1 MNQIINAVLPTFAL
15 ILLGWL
21 ARRGGVLGGEAMDA
35 LNKFVVYLALP
46 ALLFKAMAEIPL
58 DQLRQPGFI
67 AATLLSIA
75 VVYLLGWLSSRRQ
88 GVERADAALD
98 ALSASYSNSGYMGI
112 PLCLMLYGP
121 QSLPVVALA
130 IVMTACLLFAFTL
143 AKIEFLRQRGGNG
156 LAVALTVGRSLLR
169 NPLVLAP
176 LAGAAFALG
185 ELRLP
190 AGLSSTAG
198 LLGAAASPCALVTIG
213 LFLSQDER
221 AESQGAVWRIVALKL
236 LLHPAAAFVL
246 AYWVFDMPPM
256 WAATAVLLAAMPVGT
271 GPFMLAKLYNLEP
284 ATTSRAIL
292 ISTILSL
299 VSVSLL
305 VAWLGPQATP

>member
-1 MNQIINAVLPTFAL
+1 MNQIINAVLPTFSL

-67 AATLLSIA
+67 AAMLLSIA
-75 VVYLLGWLSSRRQ
+75 IVYALGWVASRRQ
-88 GVERADAALD
+88 GVARPDAALD

-121 QSLPVVALA
+121 DSLPIVALA

-143 AKIEFLRQRGGNG
+143 AKIEFLHQHKGQR
-156 LAVALTVGRSLLR
+156 LTVAWTVGRSLLR

-176 LAGAAFALG
+176 LTGSVFALG
-185 ELRLP
+185 NWPLP

-198 LLGAAASPCALVTIG
+198 LLGAAASPCALVCIG
-213 LFLSQDER
+213 LFLAQPQAPVSTQR
-221 AESQGAVWRIVALKL
+221 TRLSVVLALKML
-236 LLHPAAAFVL
+236 VQPALAALFAFVL
-246 AYWVFDMPPM
+246 FDMPVI
-256 WAATAVLLAAMPVGT
+256 WASVAVLLSALPTGT
-271 GPFMLAKLYNLEP
+271 GPFMLAALYMRDSALV
-284 ATTSRAIL
+284 SRAIL
-292 ISTILSL
+292 WSTLLSVLSIS
-299 VSVSLL
+299 VLL
-305 VAWLGPQATP
+305 RLLPLI

>member
-88 GVERADAALD
+88 CVERADAALD

-156 LAVALTVGRSLLR
+156 LAVALTVGRSLLS

-198 LLGAAASPCALVTIG
+198 LLGAAASPCALVCIG
-213 LFLSQDER
+213 LFLAQPQAPLSTQR
-221 AESQGAVWRIVALKL
+221 TRLSVVLCLKL
-236 LLHPAAAFVL
+236 LVQPALAALFAFVL
-246 AYWVFDMPPM
+246 FDMPVM
-256 WAATAVLLAAMPVGT
+256 WASIAVLLSALPTGT
-271 GPFMLAKLYNLEP
+271 GPFMLAALYMRDS
-284 ATTSRAIL
+284 AL
-292 ISTILSL
+292 ISRSILWSTL
-299 VSVSLL
+299 LSVATVSVLVRLL
-305 VAWLGPQATP
+305 PHI